1 MHGLHLCRIRAGVRL
16 LLVRGRGALFPL
28 RSAPRTLPRAR
39 PSVVPAHVS
48 SGHTAAVVQDR
59 GAASRGVGAQFGFSR
74 FLLSSLFS
82 FQGRSVSLTTFYRT
96 ARNIMNMCFSKEP
109 APAEIEV
116 SAPPGAPGPLVPD
129 GAEGTPGAIVGV
141 CVRGAGKSSPNL
153 DSLKGTRGTAKSVC
167 LPPARGGETP
177 SRGEL
182 RARPLPGGHSSPRRL
197 LCKRMFG
204 IP

>member
-1 MHGLHLCRIRAGVRL
+1 
-16 LLVRGRGALFPL
+16 
-28 RSAPRTLPRAR
+28 
-39 PSVVPAHVS
+39 
-48 SGHTAAVVQDR
+48 
-59 GAASRGVGAQFGFSR
+59 
-74 FLLSSLFS
+74 
-82 FQGRSVSLTTFYRT
+82 
-96 ARNIMNMCFSKEP
+96 MNMCFSKEP

-153 DSLKGTRGTAKSVC
+153 DSLKGTRGAAKSVC

-182 RARPLPGGHSSPRRL
+182 RARPLPGGHSSPRCL